1 MIVGARQDAR
11 DAHADAVVSS
21 GFSCIPSPH
30 AAIRLDEI
38 GLAVV
43 HLDLVAT
50 TADVDV
56 VPSAESVPKVQM
68 APRMKTKDPV
78 PRTAS
83 GPSSKAAEHAR
94 ETYRSRGIPWIDTA
108 MPGARWRR

>member
-1 MIVGARQDAR
+1 MIVGARQDAEGRPRGCGGVLGLLLHPFAARSDSPGR
-11 DAHADAVVSS
+11 DRL
-21 GFSCIPSPH
+21 
-30 AAIRLDEI
+30 AI
-38 GLAVV
+38 V

-78 PRTAS
+78 PRDSVRAIL
-83 GPSSKAAEHAR
+83 KVAELAR
-94 ETYRSRGIPWIDTA
+94 ESYWSRGIP
-108 MPGARWRR
+108 